1 MPRINI
7 TEHSETYSVQVRNNN
22 YATVALP
29 ITAIWGP
36 AYVADDEDNNPDWV
50 HFTSGYRGTTDFINT
65 FKGPNT
71 YLGQREKSYD
81 YALKLLAA
89 GYDVLV
95 KRVDG
100 LGNNSYFGTVLQK
113 GETSDEDI
121 RIAINAKYPGQY
133 GDRLGIVITKSGAW
147 NNLDATTFKG
157 TIRVYECIDGTPPT
171 SAILKQTLLENKNVA
186 FVDAAVSDNCPLIT
200 EAVFEYIQSPL
211 IGTGVGTY
219 YLTPVPLDKVI
230 WNNVDLPVY
239 GRLTGGSDYTSY
251 AVGGGPINEAAIL
264 ALINNHDAG
273 RIPDAT
279 DDPQSVDYSTYFKYI
294 KSLTTAYGTDQTA
307 LRLLYNQQILYSRFR
322 DVMWELTDCICYDWD
337 VLFCGIADDQY
348 MPASYLNTI
357 TDKTQITYRVTKVMT
372 DMVEVSAKSKC
383 GCVFIGEPFNM
394 PRGTQITSGE
404 AVAVTGAIKFKNDL
418 SKALSD
424 LNPMYPTFAELVGP
438 WCKTTLPVSG
448 SNVWITPELAHLLL
462 IINAQGI
469 GGINKWWMIPAG
481 MTSTGVA
488 HTPEYKIKQT
498 YLDIIQNHDEGVCLN
513 PLMEVPGKGFTCFGN
528 STLWDKPLGTYNA
541 LQNLSTRLLCNRV
554 KQRIWDVALQ
564 ILFKYNNENAYS
576 HFYAGLSPLLDEMRS
591 VGALTGNEYNPLGYK
606 IIMNPDIINLDRI
619 NANTVIGKV
628 YLAVTG
634 VIDTVDVDLFLLPPT
649 GFMESY
655 D

>member
-7 TEHSETYSVQVRNNN
+7 TEHSDTYSFQVRNNN

-29 ITAIWGP
+29 ICAIWGP
-36 AYVADDEDNNPDWV
+36 AYVANEEDGNPDWI
-50 HFTSGYRGTTDFINT
+50 HFAAGYKGTTDFMNT

-81 YALKLLAA
+81 YALKLLSA
-89 GYDVLV
+89 GYDILT

-100 LGNNSYFGTVLQK
+100 VGNNAYKTDIVKTAESPADQVILTV
-113 GETSDEDI
+113 T
-121 RIAINAKYPGQY
+121 AKYPGSY
-133 GDRLGIVITKSGAW
+133 GKGLNVIIEPHAASMPTIVKVYDVNSGHEP
-147 NNLDATTFKG
+147 
-157 TIRVYECIDGTPPT
+157 I
-171 SAILKQTLLENKNVA
+171 LLELKNVA
-186 FVDAAVSDNCPLIT
+186 LTPEYATDSIPLMT
-200 EAVFEYIQSPL
+200 EAEFEYIKAPVFMSGENPPKIKDPSAL
-211 IGTGVGTY
+211 IQHSGNITMRLSREGEDYIRTQLDGSTAIDAAAVLDIVTDRVGNGTY
-219 YLTPVPLDKVI
+219 KSYIQNLTAD
-230 WNNVDLPVY
+230 
-239 GRLTGGSDYTSY
+239 SSQ
-251 AVGGGPINEAAIL
+251 
-264 ALINNHDAG
+264 LI
-273 RIPDAT
+273 R
-279 DDPQSVDYSTYFKYI
+279 
-294 KSLTTAYGTDQTA
+294 
-307 LRLLYNQQILYSRFR
+307 LYNQQILYSRFI
-322 DVMWELTDCICYDWD
+322 DCMSELTDPISYDWD
-337 VLFCGIADDQY
+337 VLFSAIADDQY
-348 MPASYLNTI
+348 ISRNYIDYLGTS
-357 TDKTQITYRVTKVMT
+357 TALTYNATKLT
-372 DMVEVSAKSKC
+372 KALLDTAIQSKC
-383 GCVFIGEPFNM
+383 GCAFIGTPFNC
-394 PRGTQITSGE
+394 PKT
-404 AVAVTGAIKFKNDL
+404 AAIEFKNKVAAQASGNKML
-418 SKALSD
+418 A
-424 LNPMYPTFAELVGP
+424 TFGEIVGP
-438 WCKTTLPVSG
+438 WCQTTLPISG
-448 SNVWITPELAHLLL
+448 ANTWVAPELAHLLL

-469 GGINKWWMIPAG
+469 GGINKWWMVPAG

-488 HTPEYKIKQT
+488 HTPEYKIKKA

-591 VGALTGNEYNPLGYK
+591 VGALTGNEYNPYGYK
-606 IIMNPDIINLDRI
+606 IIMNPDVINLDRI

-649 GFMESY
+649 GFMDTY